1 MRCALGSG
9 VQPCALPLVGDA
21 RPVQAFDI
29 IAARGEQAGDLG
41 EYPGLVVDG
50 DGEHMALAR
59 FGGDFH
65 VFTPPPAGGRGQGWS
80 ERSELLPVQMPTP
93 LRPGSKLPSLAAPPA
108 CGRGYRSEEHT
119 SELQSIMRNS
129 YAVFCL

>member
-1 MRCALGSG
+1 MIR
-9 VQPCALPLVGDA
+9 
-21 RPVQAFDI
+21 RPPRSTRTDTLFPYTTLFRSQAFDI

-108 CGRGYRSEEHT
+108 CGRGYESRNVASHQRFRSEEPT
-119 SELQSIMRNS
+119 SDL
-129 YAVFCL
+129 